1 MDGLGIVFVGVGMIY
16 MEFIYTEDESK
27 LQMFIYK
34 YMFVGWNR
42 MVLTRG
48 YVKDMDSKLLDTWIY
63 MGTIWIANS

>member
-34 YMFVGWNR
+34 I
-42 MVLTRG
+42 
-48 YVKDMDSKLLDTWIY
+48 YVCGMELDGVNTWICEGY
-63 MGTIWIANS
+63 G